1 MSEKSTR
8 IVAGERVR
16 ELREASEA
24 PQEQGRYLF
33 PYAGHMQ
40 QIRSCFFGAALTC
53 IRKRQRLS
61 RYEVAK
67 RAGLS
72 EEYLYKLEKSF
83 REPRAGMIVR
93 LGRALGIPPG
103 ELLNEMDKLMHAV
116 EVESISRKE
125 E

>member
-1 MSEKSTR
+1 MSKR
-8 IVAGERVR
+8 LIADDVIR
-16 ELREASEA
+16 EMRDASEVTQA
-24 PQEQGRYLF
+24 QVEYLF
-33 PYAGHMQ
+33 PHTGSMKH
-40 QIRSCFFGAALTC
+40 IRPCFFGAALTR
-53 IRKRQRLS
+53 IRNSLRIS

-103 ELLNEMDKLMHAV
+103 ELLNEMDKIMHKMEAQ
-116 EVESISRKE
+116 SASRKE
-125 E
+125 K

>member
-1 MSEKSTR
+1 MSENPKN
-8 IVAGERVR
+8 IIIDDVVR
-16 ELREASEA
+16 EIRHA
-24 PQEQGRYLF
+24 PGSTQEQAGYVF
-33 PYAGHMQ
+33 SYAESIKP
-40 QIRSCFFGAALTC
+40 IRPCFFGAALAR
-53 IRKRQRLS
+53 IRKRLGIS

-103 ELLNEMDKLMHAV
+103 ELVNEMDRLMHDRRAV
-116 EVESISRKE
+116 E
-125 E
+125 

>member
-1 MSEKSTR
+1 MK
-8 IVAGERVR
+8 
-16 ELREASEA
+16 
-24 PQEQGRYLF
+24 
-33 PYAGHMQ
+33 
-40 QIRSCFFGAALTC
+40 QIRPCFFGAALTR
-53 IRKRQRLS
+53 IRKRLSIS

-103 ELLNEMDKLMHAV
+103 ELLNEMDRLMHET
-116 EVESISRKE
+116 EVESASRKE